1 MYFHPFIILH
11 VSICGLEEN
20 VKSPLLLFTCSG
32 EIRET
37 VQEKRRE
44 AIITG

>member
-32 EIRET
+32 EIREAAE
-37 VQEKRRE
+37 EKRRE
-44 AIITG
+44 AIIIG